1 MYLIFFSFVL
11 LLHVSDFVLLL
22 VAVVFIFLYF
32 VSLRIV

>member
-1 MYLIFFSFVL
+1 MYLIFFPFVL

-22 VAVVFIFLYF
+22 IAVVFIFLYF